1 MTRKCTQKK
10 DEIVNILADE
20 FNRVKNDLDTSIPN
34 SEQYQI
40 NYGRY
45 LAMIDLLS
53 KIKIYE
59 D

>member
-20 FNRVKNDLDTSIPN
+20 FNRVKNDLDNSIPN
-34 SEQYQI
+34 SEQYKI

-45 LAMIDLLS
+45 LAMIDLLG